1 MSALRPHVLI
11 ADGSE
16 DYALR
21 LEDKFLRMMRNAIDL
36 EVITDRT
43 YFSKFFSSPRHLDVA
58 LISEDLIIPNL
69 DNQTIDKL
77 FIMSEEVNRETLDD
91 GQVRIYKYT
100 SLSHVFNQT
109 MGDFSH
115 LAKTRSSRQAPR
127 AIVLFSPVGGSGKT
141 TIAIGVGTCLQ
152 DAGYRVL
159 YVDAE
164 YLQAVGKLFSRVGKM
179 SGNAALALA
188 RGSKNPYAIAKQC
201 IVHDV
206 IDVLPPLSANILM
219 FGISF
224 DTYTRIIEGA
234 MQSGDYDYV
243 IIDTDSAF
251 NAEKL
256 ELVQMCDAV
265 VIPTTQGAIQQEK
278 VSMFL
283 KGLDTSGQEKCHIVL
298 NKSSTGSSNSH
309 DADRSGL
316 RIEARIKRDTAIP
329 RFSASKLAS
338 HGDMQTV
345 ALLVR

>member
-21 LEDKFLRMMRNAIDL
+21 LEDKFLRMMRDAIDL

-43 YFSKFFSSPRHLDVA
+43 YFSKFFSSPRQLDVA
-58 LISEDLIIPNL
+58 LISEDLVIPNL

-91 GQVRIYKYT
+91 GRVRIYKYT

-109 MGDFSH
+109 MGEFSH
-115 LAKTRSSRQAPR
+115 LAMSRSSRQAPR
-127 AIVLFSPVGGSGKT
+127 AIVFFSPVGGSGKT
-141 TIAIGVGTCLQ
+141 TIAAGVGTCLQ

-164 YLQAVGKLFSRVGKM
+164 YLQAVSGLFSRVGKM
-179 SGNAALALA
+179 NGNTALALA
-188 RGSKNPYAIAKQC
+188 RGSKNPYTIVKQC

-224 DTYTRIIEGA
+224 DTYTKIVEGA
-234 MQSGDYDYV
+234 MRSGDYDYV
-243 IIDTDSAF
+243 IVDTDSAF

-256 ELVQMCDAV
+256 ELVHMCDAV
-265 VIPTTQGAIQQEK
+265 VIPTIQGLIQQEK

-283 KGLDTSGQEKCHIVL
+283 KGLDTTGQEKCHVIL
-298 NKSSTGSSNSH
+298 NEFDGGTTGAHEIN
-309 DADRSGL
+309 RPEL
-316 RIEARIKRDTAIP
+316 RIDARIKQDASIP
-329 RFSASKLAS
+329 GLSASKLAS
-338 HGDMQTV
+338 HEDMQTV